1 MLNNGLLNAISKMI
15 LKFQKYNVNEQIRI
29 SKSIISWIN
38 NYSKTGFSDED
49 NLKVKQI
56 IYVDFG
62 LSITPEMAYCH
73 PALVLKV
80 ENHRCVVL
88 PCTSNIEK
96 FENAYHPVYNKHGNK
111 SFYRLYVKN
120 GGLEKNIAVDITQIR
135 TISFGRIKK
144 IFDIK
149 GIELQDFKNII
160 FLAHSRFFNYENQ
173 KIIYQTNDIKK
184 LKKENSYLMMCL
196 AMQEI
201 ADFYN
206 IFEINEL
213 SSLIDI
219 DNEKYTII
227 FGNPVFKE
235 CTKYEVEIKLKDRY
249 GQEISKMIQY
259 DLIAK

>member
-1 MLNNGLLNAISKMI
+1 MKS

-120 GGLEKNIAVDITQIR
+120 GGLEKNTAVDITQIR

-144 IFDIK
+144 
-149 GIELQDFKNII
+149 
-160 FLAHSRFFNYENQ
+160 
-173 KIIYQTNDIKK
+173 
-184 LKKENSYLMMCL
+184 YL
-196 AMQEI
+196 I
-201 ADFYN
+201 
-206 IFEINEL
+206 
-213 SSLIDI
+213 
-219 DNEKYTII
+219 
-227 FGNPVFKE
+227 
-235 CTKYEVEIKLKDRY
+235 
-249 GQEISKMIQY
+249 
-259 DLIAK
+259 

>member
-1 MLNNGLLNAISKMI
+1 MLNNGLLNAIGKII

-29 SKSIISWIN
+29 SKSVISWIN
-38 NYSKTGFSDED
+38 NYSKTGFSDEN
-49 NLKVKQI
+49 NLKAKQI

-96 FENAYHPVYNKHGNK
+96 FENAYHPAYNQYGNK
-111 SFYRLYVKN
+111 SFYRLYTKN
-120 GGLEKNIAVDITQIR
+120 GGLQKNTAVDITQIR

-144 IFDIK
+144 IFDIQ

-173 KIIYQTNDIKK
+173 KIIYQTNDITK
-184 LKKENSYLMMCL
+184 LKKENSCL
-196 AMQEI
+196 KMRLAVQTI
-201 ADFYN
+201 ADSYN
-206 IFEINEL
+206 INEIGEL

-219 DNEKYTII
+219 DNDKYII
-227 FGNPVFKE
+227 LLGNPVFKE
-235 CTKYEVEIKLKDRY
+235 GTKYEVEIKLKDRY
-249 GQEISKMIQY
+249 DQEISKVIQY
-259 DLIAK
+259 NLISK

>member
-96 FENAYHPVYNKHGNK
+96 FENAYHPVYN
-111 SFYRLYVKN
+111 L
-120 GGLEKNIAVDITQIR
+120 
-135 TISFGRIKK
+135 
-144 IFDIK
+144 
-149 GIELQDFKNII
+149 
-160 FLAHSRFFNYENQ
+160 
-173 KIIYQTNDIKK
+173 
-184 LKKENSYLMMCL
+184 
-196 AMQEI
+196 
-201 ADFYN
+201 
-206 IFEINEL
+206 
-213 SSLIDI
+213 SLIHI
-219 DNEKYTII
+219 
-227 FGNPVFKE
+227 
-235 CTKYEVEIKLKDRY
+235 
-249 GQEISKMIQY
+249 
-259 DLIAK
+259 